1 MDDFDETFFDSDE
14 NPFDLASLL
23 PRRTALDK
31 DKQIADTKQ
40 KLWELSCELRRL
52 LEGSGERQV
61 LELFLGA
68 YILARRSTSA
78 KDDDKQIEHDAISRV
93 PGHLK
98 SMAIKMIAEHNFTVH
113 GELMAYREAHTK
125 SAELLGL
132 GIGLGAF
139 ALAIAND
146 TVLRAVAVMAVIVAT
161 IGVAAIRNRSPS
173 PILDEQRSAYIS
185 LLSYLS
191 NPHGDM
197 QYGQMD
203 PLEKQSHV
211 NKLFKRELIVAIL
224 WNARSST
231 SAKEDVSS
239 IEQDAVLRVEIQR
252 IEATTAL
259 DFLLSEKGLLQ
270 LLGELGLSCTCSILE
285 DSVLTCTDAW
295 DTIKS
300 FRAKEVIF
308 VGEYQPRAETRF
320 SPAVQEAI
328 EVLVDRSPV
337 PILYVQ
343 DPKIADGDTTD
354 EGVESNSTAVD
365 DTAVDELNTGGAT
378 NNLTVAAA
386 GDSAGES
393 DIVTSNDGSNN
404 TAPIASYTC
413 SYRSELEDVYL
424 QIKMNPSNNLSFI
437 SDCWVTAGSN
447 TDITHRNKVDK
458 FSFKYVL
465 ADSFRRSVEDWRKS
479 FLSLCRSDLQVYLI
493 LYP

>member
-93 PGHLK
+93 PDHLK
-98 SMAIKMIAEHNFTVH
+98 SMAIKMITEHNFTVH

-161 IGVAAIRNRSPS
+161 IGVAAIRNRSPN
-173 PILDEQRSAYIS
+173 PILDEQRLAYIS

-239 IEQDAVLRVEIQR
+239 IEQDAVLRVDIQR

-308 VGEYQPRAETRF
+308 VGEYQPRTETRF

-328 EVLVDRSPV
+328 EMLVDRSPV

-343 DPKIADGDTTD
+343 DPKIADGGTTD
-354 EGVESNSTAVD
+354 EGVESSS
-365 DTAVDELNTGGAT
+365 TAVDELNTGGAT
-378 NNLTVAAA
+378 NDLTVAAA

-404 TAPIASYTC
+404 TAPVASYTC

-447 TDITHRNKVDK
+447 TDITNRNKVDK

-465 ADSFRRSVEDWRKS
+465 ADSFRGSVEDWRKS